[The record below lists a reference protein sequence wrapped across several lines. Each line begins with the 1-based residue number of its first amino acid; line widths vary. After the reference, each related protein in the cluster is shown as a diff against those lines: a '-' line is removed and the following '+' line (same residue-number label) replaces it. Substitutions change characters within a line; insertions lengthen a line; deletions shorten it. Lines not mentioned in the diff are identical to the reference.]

1 MTGDTVPGELLAI
14 GEILKPRGTRGE
26 LKVRLL
32 CNDFDHFRECLDAG
46 EILLWRDRP
55 GRAARPAAAGKAS
68 APALPH
74 PPKAPAR
81 ERRSSRAEHPLGT
94 AAPRAETEATDD
106 HAQTAA
112 RQCPSETV
120 PFAVQIESA
129 RYFGGCAF
137 VHIAGIESMD
147 DAEGLRGCLIGLRA
161 DLAPSLEEG
170 SYYQYELEGLDVI
183 RPDGEKIGTAER
195 VLENPAHDLLSVRPA
210 DPRLKPFLVPL
221 VSAFV
226 KRVDLERGRIEVDL
240 PDGLIESQQ

>member
-1 MTGDTVPGELLAI
+1 MTGHTVPGELLAI

-46 EILLWRDRP
+46 EILVWRDRP
-55 GRAARPAAAGKAS
+55 GGAARPAAGKAS
-68 APALPH
+68 APALPR

-81 ERRSSRAEHPLGT
+81 EGRLSRAEHPRGT
-94 AAPRAETEATDD
+94 AAPRVETEATDD

-112 RQCPSETV
+112 RECPSETA

-129 RYFGGCAF
+129 RYFSGCAF
-137 VHIAGIESMD
+137 VRIAGVESMD
-147 DAEGLRGCLIGLRA
+147 DAERLRGCLIGLRA
-161 DLAPSLEEG
+161 DLAPPLEEG
-170 SYYQYELEGLDVI
+170 SYYQFELEGLDVI
-183 RPDGEKIGTAER
+183 RSDGEKIGTAER
-195 VLENPAHDLLSVRPA
+195 VLENPAHDLLFVRPA

-226 KRVDLERGRIEVDL
+226 KRVDLERGRIEVAL